1 MTAPFSDR
9 LTLHQQPP
17 ISFIRNLPLPK
28 RRNANIK
35 WEKSDKYK
43 PQKTIEAPES
53 FMQNNVSTATKSS
66 PITPEGT
73 LCSSAVVSCYNNLSV
88 VTEMDEEDAL
98 LVTALIAYDPS
109 IALVFNCVERKP

>member
-1 MTAPFSDR
+1 MTTPSSGR

-43 PQKTIEAPES
+43 PQKAIEAPES
-53 FMQNNVSTATKSS
+53 FMQNNVPTTTKSS
-66 PITPEGT
+66 P
-73 LCSSAVVSCYNNLSV
+73 
-88 VTEMDEEDAL
+88 
-98 LVTALIAYDPS
+98 TAPRR
-109 IALVFNCVERKP
+109 CVM